1 MADETSADINN
12 PALQPNGEDTSPA
25 IGLISQYVKDL
36 SFENPNAPAV
46 YQWQDAPQ
54 VDVQFNI
61 AADSVGDS
69 LYEVTLKIDVT
80 SKTDQGT
87 SFVIELKYAGLFG
100 VRNVP
105 DDQLQPFFLA
115 EAPRILFPFARRVVA
130 DAVRDG
136 GFAPLLLE
144 PIDFHGLFM
153 QQVQQVD
160 AEQARIFEVDHK
172 AGALIGLRRHI
183 DLQRHF
189 IEILADAVGGDV
201 ELHIDLRCVLPLVDR
216 GRVRVFERQ
225 ILHILRNQADR
236 RARVFAVR
244 LQGGIVEVGAGF
256 VSHVEELSLERW
268 KQYPHPQT
276 VSEPRRTVAAALSSA
291 REQAQWALWPI
302 VKAESLTRRAAA
314 AMVI

>member
-25 IGLISQYVKDL
+25 IGLISQYVKDM

-46 YQWQDAPQ
+46 YQWQDPPQ
-54 VDVQFNI
+54 IDVQFNI
-61 AADSVGDS
+61 AADNVGEN
-69 LYEVTLKIDVT
+69 LFEVSLKIDVT

-87 SFVIELKYAGLFG
+87 MFVIELKYAGLFG

-153 QQVQQVD
+153 QQMQQVE
-160 AEQARIFEVDHK
+160 AEQT
-172 AGALIGLRRHI
+172 G
-183 DLQRHF
+183 
-189 IEILADAVGGDV
+189 
-201 ELHIDLRCVLPLVDR
+201 
-216 GRVRVFERQ
+216 
-225 ILHILRNQADR
+225 
-236 RARVFAVR
+236 
-244 LQGGIVEVGAGF
+244 
-256 VSHVEELSLERW
+256 
-268 KQYPHPQT
+268 
-276 VSEPRRTVAAALSSA
+276 AAAPVG
-291 REQAQWALWPI
+291 QA
-302 VKAESLTRRAAA
+302 
-314 AMVI
+314 